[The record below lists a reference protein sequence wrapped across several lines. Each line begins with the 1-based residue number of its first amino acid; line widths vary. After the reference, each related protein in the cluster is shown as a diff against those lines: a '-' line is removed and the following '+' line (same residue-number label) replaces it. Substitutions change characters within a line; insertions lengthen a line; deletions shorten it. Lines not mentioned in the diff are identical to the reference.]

1 MCSVLP
7 VGEKRRVQRVQG
19 VLKPVEVGGSI
30 CYGLIRGSHCAC
42 TVRTGAMAMSVGS
55 SVVAASRMCGG
66 ERDLHEKRQDTDKSH
81 DLQSK
86 SLQMKAK

>member
-7 VGEKRRVQRVQG
+7 VGRKRPVQRVQG
-19 VLKPVEVGGSI
+19 VLNPVKVEVGGSI

-42 TVRTGAMAMSVGS
+42 TVRAGVVTLSIGS
-55 SVVAASRMCGG
+55 SVVVVRGG
-66 ERDLHEKRQDTDKSH
+66 ERDLHKKGQDTDKSD

-86 SLQMKAK
+86 SCKMKAN